1 MATYSIYSKMPMFV
15 FSKLNVYN
23 SVSGM
28 DGRLFLLDDGR
39 ITYGNYFTVGTGVD
53 GYLGKGIT
61 HDGLFEI
68 ATGELFDLVKAYKKE
83 LLYGSYVLIEH
94 PNKETTMGKLLSNRD
109 VGLE

>member
-1 MATYSIYSKMPMFV
+1 MATYSIYSKTPMFI

-23 SVSGM
+23 SVEGI

-39 ITYGNYFTVGTGVD
+39 IIYGNYFTVSTGID

-68 ATGELFDLVKAYKKE
+68 TTGELFDLVKAYKKE

-94 PNKETTMGKLLSNRD
+94 PTTGSTVGKLLSNKD
-109 VGLE
+109 IWLE

>member
-23 SVSGM
+23 SVEGI

-68 ATGELFDLVKAYKKE
+68 ATGKLFDLVKAYKKE